1 MGVRVTHRLAGVTA
15 CIKDNAITGPGNALT
30 DRNLVSL
37 RRYLGKQP
45 VLRAG
50 EPREVRIVRFG
61 NDEHMNRSLRI
72 DVAKCEGA
80 F

>member
-1 MGVRVTHRLAGVTA
+1 MSVRVTHRLAGVTA
-15 CIKDNAITGPGNALT
+15 GIKDNAITGPGNALT

-45 VLRAG
+45 VLRAC
-50 EPREVRIVRFG
+50 EAREVRIVRFG